1 MVILDYVKSK
11 DVSDYLKQQHYL
23 FTDAEKATFIFNS
36 GYPIRVILEELKVLK
51 KYLLLLT
58 SVVLLSGC
66 TDSTPANTVTT
77 AQTEETVEAKAITE
91 IYEDITKPVTLYSPF
106 CWDDEFISNYYGID
120 VSSLEEYVFSMSE
133 DATSAETIIIM
144 KAKDATSVSSLSDC
158 LQVVVDEKR
167 NEMEN
172 YLPEQF
178 EIVEKSSVQ
187 TQNNYVWLVISEN
200 ADTIT
205 KIIKDSIS

>member
-1 MVILDYVKSK
+1 MKKMKI
-11 DVSDYLKQQHYL
+11 
-23 FTDAEKATFIFNS
+23 
-36 GYPIRVILEELKVLK
+36 K

-77 AQTEETVEAKAITE
+77 VQTEETVEAKAITE
-91 IYEDITKPVTLYSPF
+91 IYEDITKTVTLYSPF

-205 KIIKDSIS
+205 NIIKDSIS

>member
-1 MVILDYVKSK
+1 MKKMKI
-11 DVSDYLKQQHYL
+11 
-23 FTDAEKATFIFNS
+23 
-36 GYPIRVILEELKVLK
+36 K

-58 SVVLLSGC
+58 SVVLLTGC

-91 IYEDITKPVTLYSPF
+91 IYEDITKTVTLYSPF

-187 TQNNYVWLVISEN
+187 TQNDYVWLVISEN

>member
-1 MVILDYVKSK
+1 MKKMKI
-11 DVSDYLKQQHYL
+11 
-23 FTDAEKATFIFNS
+23 
-36 GYPIRVILEELKVLK
+36 K

-77 AQTEETVEAKAITE
+77 VQTEETVEAKAITE
-91 IYEDITKPVTLYSPF
+91 IYEDITKTVTLYSPF